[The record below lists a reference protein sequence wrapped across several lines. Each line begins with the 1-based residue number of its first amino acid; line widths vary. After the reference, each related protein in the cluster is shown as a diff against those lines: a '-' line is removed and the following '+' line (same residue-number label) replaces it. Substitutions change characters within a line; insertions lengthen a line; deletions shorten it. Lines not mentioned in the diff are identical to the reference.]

1 MVVQL
6 NDAPKPS
13 IHHCTMVLRGST
25 GAPIWHQYHKLLGQ
39 QSQLFQVRKYL
50 INHMMRY
57 THRNECLPHD
67 KLNGTVNFIN
77 CQSAWNQYFGGFH
90 GRVEVFEEYFIQ
102 FNLTRIRNSFLCV
115 QRQSMLIH
123 TIFRL

>member
-67 KLNGTVNFIN
+67 KLTGT
-77 CQSAWNQYFGGFH
+77 CEFH
-90 GRVEVFEEYFIQ
+90 KLPICLEP
-102 FNLTRIRNSFLCV
+102 
-115 QRQSMLIH
+115 
-123 TIFRL
+123 IFRWIPWQSGSFRGIFYPVQLDKNQKLISLFTCRV